1 MGPAHERNR
10 PLDAI
15 ELIERDHRMFRDLFG
30 QYEDAETAEDD
41 AAKRR
46 IVTRL
51 LVELTAH
58 EKMEEDV
65 FFPELRQ
72 RVSEAGEDDIDE
84 GLQEHHVADL
94 LMDELRDLSL
104 FNADFKPKMR
114 VLREN
119 VEHHLGEE
127 EDNLL
132 PRAKKLLSRARSSEL
147 GSRMEAVK
155 QRAIQE
161 NARHAAGKNQ

>member
-1 MGPAHERNR
+1 MN
-10 PLDAI
+10 AI

-30 QYEDAETAEDD
+30 EYEDAETTEDD
-41 AAKRR
+41 SAKRR
-46 IVTRL
+46 IVTLL

-58 EKMEEDV
+58 EKMEEDA
-65 FFPELRQ
+65 FFPELRKC
-72 RVSEAGEDDIDE
+72 VPEDGQDYIDE

-104 FNADFKPKMR
+104 GDREFKPKMR

-127 EDNLL
+127 EENIL
-132 PRAKKLLSRARSSEL
+132 PRARRLLRRDQLNEL
-147 GSRMEAVK
+147 GSRMEAIK
-155 QRAIQE
+155 QEAIDY
-161 NARHAAGKNQ
+161 ARQAAG